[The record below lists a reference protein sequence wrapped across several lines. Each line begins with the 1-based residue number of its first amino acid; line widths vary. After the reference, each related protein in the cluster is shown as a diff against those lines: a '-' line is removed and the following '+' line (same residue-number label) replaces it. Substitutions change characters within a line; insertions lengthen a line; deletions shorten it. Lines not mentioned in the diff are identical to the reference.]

1 LARSRPWRDRQIDRR
16 PGWSRLDWIALLAV
30 TAGAAALRLPGL
42 SRPVGFVFDEIW
54 YARNACRY
62 VIGTPECGIDQL
74 ASRAHPPLGNWMI
87 GAGIKLFG
95 YDEVGWRMSAAVA
108 GTITVAL
115 LFLLTWQLLRDA
127 SPTART
133 FGAFTAAALLAGDF
147 LHIVQSRVGMLDA
160 SVTLFV
166 VAAILFA
173 VHDRDRPRAAD
184 WDRRPAGILSAL
196 TLHRPWRLLTGV
208 ALGAAVAVK
217 WSGGYVALAV
227 IGLTAAWEIAAR
239 RDAGPDAPRRSWTG
253 ATWQAIREELPRS
266 VVLLGLVPLV
276 IYLAAYI
283 GRMPGELIG
292 PPWQEGTVWRGIW
305 DHQQA
310 MLTFH
315 TTLGGS
321 HPYESP
327 PWSWLLLKRPVA
339 YYFADID
346 GMYREILAI
355 GSPLTW
361 AAGAI
366 GLVVLGVLWA
376 RGGWRVGGPAAVV
389 IVATIVTYLP
399 WLALQGD
406 RSQVFLWYIL
416 PTIPF
421 LYAGLGVLAA
431 LAWRSVAGRVAM
443 GAFAVASVVLLAFFF
458 PLLTALPVTPD
469 DWRARMWLTNCARP
483 GAPTLELP
491 DSQISSGPPPTGWCW
506 I

>member
-1 LARSRPWRDRQIDRR
+1 M
-16 PGWSRLDWIALLAV
+16 
-30 TAGAAALRLPGL
+30 TAGAAALRLPAL

-87 GAGIKLFG
+87 GAGIKVFG
-95 YDEVGWRMSAAVA
+95 YDEFGWRISAAVA

-115 LFLLTWQLLRDA
+115 LFLLTWQLLHRA
-127 SPTART
+127 PPHART

-147 LHIVQSRVGMLDA
+147 LHIVQSRIGMLDA
-160 SVTLFV
+160 FVTMFV

-173 VHDRDRPRAAD
+173 VHDRDRPRPLD
-184 WDRRPAGILSAL
+184 WDRRPTGILSAL
-196 TLHRPWRLLTGV
+196 ALHRPWRLLAGM
-208 ALGAAVAVK
+208 ALGAAIAVK
-217 WSGGYVALAV
+217 WSGAYVALAV

-239 RDAGPDAPRRSWTG
+239 RSAGSDAPPRSWSR
-253 ATWQAIREELPRS
+253 ATWLAIREELPRS
-266 VVLLGLVPLV
+266 VVLLGLVPV
-276 IYLAAYI
+276 AVYLAAYI

-292 PPWQEGTVWRGIW
+292 LPWQEGTVWRGIW

-315 TTLGGS
+315 TTLEGS

-339 YYFADID
+339 YYFNAGD
-346 GMYREILAI
+346 GYREILAI
-355 GSPLTW
+355 GNPLTW
-361 AAGAI
+361 AAGVA
-366 GLVVLGVLWA
+366 GLVVLAVLWA

-389 IVATIVTYLP
+389 IVASIATYLP

-431 LAWRSVAGRVAM
+431 LAWRSVAGRTVVA
-443 GAFAVASVVLLAFFF
+443 AFAVASVALLAFFF
-458 PLLTALPVTPD
+458 PLLTALPVSPD
-469 DWRARMWLTNCARP
+469 EWRARMWLTDCARP

-491 DSQISSGPPPTGWCW
+491 DSEISSGPPPAGWCW